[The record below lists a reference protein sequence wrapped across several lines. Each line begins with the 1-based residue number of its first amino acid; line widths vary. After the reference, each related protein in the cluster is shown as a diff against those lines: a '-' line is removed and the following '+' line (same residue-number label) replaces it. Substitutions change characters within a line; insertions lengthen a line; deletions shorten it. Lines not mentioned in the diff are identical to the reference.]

1 MNRKL
6 NVVIVEDE
14 HLAAEGLKSY
24 VADIDFLEL
33 KAYCENALQAN
44 KVLSEQAIDLI
55 FLDIQ
60 MPKLTG
66 IDFLKSLSNPPMVIF
81 TTAYPNYALQG
92 YELDVIDYL
101 VKPYPF
107 DRFLK
112 AVNKAKDRFMLEQST
127 PNESPN
133 PSTSDYF
140 FVKTEQK
147 LEKVITN
154 EINFVKAMENYVVI
168 YTAHQKIMSLMTMI
182 SMEEKLP
189 SNQFLR
195 IHKSYI
201 VNINKIDSLE
211 GNFLN
216 VKSHQLPISRQ
227 KKQEVM
233 ERIIK

>member
-6 NVVIVEDE
+6 RVLIVEDE

-24 VADIDFLEL
+24 VAEIDFLEL
-33 KAYCENALQAN
+33 NAYCENALIAN
-44 KVLSEQAIDLI
+44 KILAEQSIDLI

-66 IDFLKSLSNPPMVIF
+66 IDFLKSLSKPPMVIF

-112 AVNKAKDRFMLEQST
+112 AVNKAKDRFVLEQSDT
-127 PNESPN
+127 ADSY
-133 PSTSDYF
+133 SQFKADYF
-140 FVKTEQK
+140 FVKTDHK
-147 LEKVITN
+147 LEKVILSD
-154 EINFVKAMENYVVI
+154 IYFIKAMENYVVI
-168 YTAHQKIMSLMTMI
+168 YTSNQKIMSLMTMK
-182 SMEEKLP
+182 SMEEKLAEE
-189 SNQFLR
+189 QFLR

-201 VNINKIDSLE
+201 VNIQKIESLE

-227 KKQEVM
+227 KKQEVLD
-233 ERIIK
+233 RIIK